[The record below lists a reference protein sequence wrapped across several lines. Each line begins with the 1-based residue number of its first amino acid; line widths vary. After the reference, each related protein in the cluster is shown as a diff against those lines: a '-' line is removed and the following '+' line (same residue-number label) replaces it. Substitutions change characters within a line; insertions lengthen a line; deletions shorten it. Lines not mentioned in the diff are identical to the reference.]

1 MWKQLHSQSHFY
13 QLNIIVNLFAWK
25 PQDMLDINHDIIAY
39 ELNVD
44 HTKKLIQQ
52 RRRRFVREKS
62 DIIKNKVNPLKRV
75 G

>member
-1 MWKQLHSQSHFY
+1 
-13 QLNIIVNLFAWK
+13 
-25 PQDMLDINHDIIAY
+25 MLDINHDIIAY